1 MDRNNLVCT
10 FAYFVVLLAYI
21 ENMEMEPCKICHR
34 YSYVRSRS
42 LKGLLRRLC
51 DQIEV
56 SMQNRLLTDGP
67 SAHGEHSIPSG
78 SMIGSYHVVSKIS

>member
-34 YSYVRSRS
+34 YSYVHSRS

-56 SMQNRLLTDGP
+56 SMQNRLPTDGP
-67 SAHGEHSIPSG
+67 SAHGEHSTPSG